1 MTANQI
7 TWVKFNGVLFLHC
20 FVQPIRLHKA
30 WKQLFGNRAFIWKNK
45 VCYLTLIVAGRPK
58 QFPSGLSWKTLRFA
72 SSATNHIHRTWCDYQ
87 VRYPDLDCSQLT
99 RSIGWKCTSHTC
111 LGPRNWPFILALC
124 RGSVLMDSGGSHSP
138 AFLNSGHKVAA
149 FSRFWKSERP
159 VRFNAIFFFSPM
171 NHRSS

>member
-1 MTANQI
+1 MYTAPGWLQTLMHTFGYVSLTHMTANQI

-58 QFPSGLSWKTLRFA
+58 QFPSGLSWKTPHFA

-99 RSIGWKCTSHTC
+99 RSIRWKCTSHTC

-124 RGSVLMDSGGSHSP
+124 RGQSWWI
-138 AFLNSGHKVAA
+138 VAGRILQH
-149 FSRFWKSERP
+149 F
-159 VRFNAIFFFSPM
+159 
-171 NHRSS
+171 